1 MSSDFDDLRALF
13 LNASLERDPADSHTR
28 RLLERAASVMR
39 SQGTTVEI
47 LHLLSHDI
55 PAGMHKDL
63 TDQGLDRDDWP
74 AIQQQVLDADIL
86 VIGTPIWLG
95 VKSSVA
101 TLAIE
106 RLYAYS
112 GDRNDKGQYVY
123 YGRTAGC
130 VVTGNEDGAKS
141 VARDVLYALQHIGY
155 TIPPQADCAWLDGN
169 FDLTAAGN
177 AEILCNWLVIAAG
190 SGYEPAFGRIRTFLG
205 EVGRM
210 KYLKPLYTALHGND
224 ATRAL
229 AAEIFAASGGG
240 YHPIA
245 RGGIERVLAA

>member
-155 TIPPQADCAWLDGN
+155 VVPPQADCAWLGEAGPGPSYGD
-169 FDLTAAGN
+169 DLEGSDVPAG
-177 AEILCNWLVIAAG
+177 
-190 SGYEPAFGRIRTFLG
+190 Y
-205 EVGRM
+205 
-210 KYLKPLYTALHGND
+210 GND
-224 ATRAL
+224 FTNRNATIMAWNL
-229 AAEIFAASGGG
+229 L
-240 YHPIA
+240 HTA
-245 RGGIERVLAA
+245 RMLRDAGGIPALGNQPDRWRDVANALDVDPD